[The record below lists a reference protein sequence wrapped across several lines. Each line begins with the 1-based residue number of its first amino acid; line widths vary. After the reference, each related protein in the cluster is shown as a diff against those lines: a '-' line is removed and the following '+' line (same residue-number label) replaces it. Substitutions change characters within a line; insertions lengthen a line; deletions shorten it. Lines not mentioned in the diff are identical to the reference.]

1 MKVAGSLSIR
11 HVSLPCDSELDKL
24 LTKWRKGWMD
34 GALRLIDCW
43 TSIYPSIFYFLFGD
57 SSPDL
62 PPHPFPTCPALLAGL
77 RGKSKPAERYNLS
90 SVSRVHRLF
99 SPPSWTFLKHLT
111 PSRYPAVTY
120 SPYEEG
126 CSFPMLLTAVSFFW
140 SPFTTR
146 EQRWGLGSLA
156 LLWGNCI
163 FRKLFFSLM
172 NLCENT
178 RWH

>member
-1 MKVAGSLSIR
+1 MDKRMDGWCFTAYRLLNIHLSI
-11 HVSLPCDSELDKL
+11 HFL
-24 LTKWRKGWMD
+24 LFIWGQQPR
-34 GALRLIDCW
+34 
-43 TSIYPSIFYFLFGD
+43 
-57 SSPDL
+57 
-62 PPHPFPTCPALLAGL
+62 PPHPFATCPALLAGL

-90 SVSRVHRLF
+90 SVSWVHRLF

-140 SPFTTR
+140 SPFSTR